1 MTIRAAFV
9 QCDDNLPYTPAAAL
23 DGGSVVLLP
32 DGRVGVTLTAIAAGV
47 VGAVVTEGI
56 LDFNSDTATLF
67 SEGED
72 VFWDAVNFLA
82 VPAGNANASYRVG
95 RATRAKISGDL
106 AVRVLINA
114 TSGLALRQVVTANG
128 SAVTNTTTETVMAT
142 FTIPAGALKQ
152 GRIIDFLAAFI
163 ATSTNGTD
171 TFRYRV
177 RLGGVAGSVVGDSTA
192 IDLANNDT
200 GVINGQIVVRED
212 GASGSVVGAALS
224 VLKTTAAQV
233 LLDATAVDTTAALTL
248 VLTCT
253 QSAASASNSTRA
265 TIFNAIVR

>member
-47 VGAVVTEGI
+47 LGAVVTEGI
-56 LDFNSDTATLF
+56 LDFNSDTSTIF

-72 VFWDAVNFLA
+72 VFWDATNFLA

-106 AVRVLINA
+106 VVRVLINA
-114 TSGLALRQVVTANG
+114 TSGLALRQVITANG
-128 SAVTNTTTETVMAT
+128 TAVTNTTTETVMAT
-142 FTIPAGALKQ
+142 FAIQAGALKQ
-152 GRIIDFLAAFI
+152 GRIVEFLAGAI
-163 ATSTNGTD
+163 ATATNGTD

-177 RLGGVAGSVVGDSTA
+177 RLGGVAGSIVADSGA
-192 IDLANNDT
+192 IDLANND
-200 GVINGQIVVRED
+200 VFVVNGQIVVRED
-212 GASGSVVGAALS
+212 GASGSIVSAAHGL
-224 VLKTTAAQV
+224 LKTTGFNT
-233 LLDATAVDTTAALTL
+233 LLDATAVDTTAALSL

-265 TIFNAIVR
+265 TVFNAIVR